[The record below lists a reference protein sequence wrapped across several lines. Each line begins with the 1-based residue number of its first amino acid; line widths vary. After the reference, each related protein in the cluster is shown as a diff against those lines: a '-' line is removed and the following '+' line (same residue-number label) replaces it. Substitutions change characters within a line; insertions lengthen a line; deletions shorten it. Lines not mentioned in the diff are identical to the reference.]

1 MNVKKILAGAV
12 ASVMAVTSLA
22 AFASADAVEEG
33 VFVLGFGDAD
43 WKASFWGKAEGD
55 TIDSSYETTA
65 KLEGNGTY
73 TVAVDLSKG
82 YTAEGWVDEATGD
95 LLTLTTGNGIGAM
108 GVQIY
113 GEYPTL
119 GVNIT
124 KVVIDGV
131 EQPLTGVSYT
141 NDEDN
146 GRRTNIYNEWA
157 NYDATK
163 EDHITQDPDNASAT
177 LIDKSALT
185 EWSKIEVTF
194 EVYGLEEDNSG
205 STGSTGNEGDGEGD
219 GNGDTNATTPD
230 KNTPDT
236 GVEGVAVVAGLA
248 IVAAGAVV
256 VAKKRK

>member
-1 MNVKKILAGAV
+1 MNVKKILAGTV

-22 AFASADAVEEG
+22 AITSAADVTVEQG
-33 VFVLGFGDAD
+33 VFVLGFGDGD
-43 WKASFWGKAEGD
+43 WKAAFWGKSDD
-55 TIDSSYETTA
+55 TLDASYETTA
-65 KLEGNGTY
+65 KLDGNGTY

-82 YTAEGWVDEATGD
+82 YTADGWEDEATGD
-95 LLTLTTGNGIGAM
+95 PLTLTTGNSIGAM
-108 GVQIY
+108 GIQIY

-124 KVVIDGV
+124 KVVVDGV
-131 EQPLTGVSYT
+131 EQTLTGASYT
-141 NDEDN
+141 NDEDG

-157 NYDATK
+157 NFDATK
-163 EDHITQDPDNASAT
+163 EDHISKDPDNASAT
-177 LIDKSALT
+177 LIDKAAIT

-205 STGSTGNEGDGEGD
+205 STGNEGDTTTAPD
-219 GNGDTNATTPD
+219 NGDTNTTTPD

-236 GVEGVAVVAGLA
+236 GVEGVA